1 MIINDYFYVVK
12 ILPKD
17 IINQLGKVGKPG
29 NYLTNLYDKYYI
41 TKINGDQITAKKYI
55 RTTKK
60 THKDLFEEEQ
70 IFDKEDL
77 LANTKIFTTKTA
89 INKWKDDLRDAVMQ
103 YKDYLGVWLKDI
115 NNIKIRSTVDK

>member
-1 MIINDYFYVVK
+1 MIINDYFYIVK

-29 NYLTNLYDKYYI
+29 NYLTDLYTKFYI
-41 TKINGDQITAKKYI
+41 TKIEGNKITAKKYI

-70 IFDKEDL
+70 VFSKEGL
-77 LANTKIFTTKTA
+77 LENPMVFTTKTA
-89 INKWKDDLRDAVMQ
+89 INEWKDNLRDAIMQ
-103 YKDYLGVWLKDI
+103 YKEYLGVWLKDI

>member
-1 MIINDYFYVVK
+1 MIINDYFYVIK
-12 ILPKD
+12 ILPKN
-17 IINQLGKVGKPG
+17 ITSCLGKVGEPG
-29 NYLTNLYDKYYI
+29 NYLTDLYNKYYI
-41 TKINGDQITAKKYI
+41 TKIDGNNIIAKKYI

-70 IFDKEDL
+70 IFSKEDL
-77 LANTKIFTTKTA
+77 LENPMVFTTKTA
-89 INKWKDDLRDAVMQ
+89 INKWKDNLRDAVMQ

>member
-1 MIINDYFYVVK
+1 MIINDYFYIVK

-17 IINQLGKVGKPG
+17 IIDQLGKVGNPG
-29 NYLTNLYDKYYI
+29 NYLIDLYDKFYI
-41 TKINGDQITAKKYI
+41 TKIDGDKITAKKYI

-70 IFDKEDL
+70 IFNKEAL
-77 LANTKIFTTKTA
+77 LANPKIFTTKTA
-89 INKWKDDLRDAVMQ
+89 INKWKDNLRDAVMQ

>member
-17 IINQLGKVGKPG
+17 IISCLGKVGESG
-29 NYLTNLYDKYYI
+29 NYLTDLYDKYYI
-41 TKINGDQITAKKYI
+41 TKIDGDNITAKKYI

-70 IFDKEDL
+70 IFSKEDL
-77 LANTKIFTTKTA
+77 LENPMVFTTKTA
-89 INKWKDDLRDAVMQ
+89 INKWKDNLRDAVMQ

-115 NNIKIRSTVDK
+115 NNIKIRATVD

>member
-1 MIINDYFYVVK
+1 MIIKDYFYVVH
-12 ILPKD
+12 ILPD
-17 IINQLGKVGKPG
+17 EVISCLGKVGDPG
-29 NYLTNLYDKYYI
+29 NYLTDLYTKYYI
-41 TKINGDQITAKKYI
+41 TKIDGDNITAKKYI

-70 IFDKEDL
+70 IFSKEDL
-77 LANTKIFTTKTA
+77 LANPKIFTTKTA
-89 INKWKDDLRDAVMQ
+89 INKWKDNIRDAVMQ

>member
-1 MIINDYFYVVK
+1 MIVNDYFYVLK
-12 ILPKD
+12 YFPINILVH
-17 IINQLGKVGKPG
+17 LGKVGNKG
-29 NYLTNLYDKYYI
+29 SYLTDLYDKYYI
-41 TKINGDQITAKKYI
+41 TKIDGDKITAKKYI

-70 IFDKEDL
+70 IFSKEDL
-77 LANTKIFTTKTA
+77 LENPRVFTTKTA
-89 INKWKDDLRDAVMQ
+89 INKWKDNLRDAVMQ

>member
-17 IINQLGKVGKPG
+17 IISCLGKVGELG
-29 NYLTNLYDKYYI
+29 NYLTDLYDKYYI
-41 TKINGDQITAKKYI
+41 TKINGDNITAKKYI

-70 IFDKEDL
+70 IFSKKDL
-77 LANTKIFTTKTA
+77 LENPMVFTTKTA
-89 INKWKDDLRDAVMQ
+89 INKWKDNLRDAVMQ

-115 NNIKIRSTVDK
+115 NNIKIRATVD

>member
-1 MIINDYFYVVK
+1 MIVNDYFYVLK
-12 ILPKD
+12 FLP
-17 IINQLGKVGKPG
+17 INTLAHLGIVGSKG
-29 NYLTNLYDKYYI
+29 SYLTDLYDKYYI
-41 TKINGDQITAKKYI
+41 TKIDGDQITAKKYI

-70 IFDKEDL
+70 IFSKEDL
-77 LANTKIFTTKTA
+77 LENPRVFTTKTA
-89 INKWKDDLRDAVMQ
+89 INKWKDNLRDAVMQ

>member
-1 MIINDYFYVVK
+1 MIINDYFYVLK

-17 IINQLGKVGKPG
+17 IIHCLGEVGKPS
-29 NYLTNLYDKYYI
+29 NYLTDLYDKYYI
-41 TKINGDQITAKKYI
+41 TKIDGDNITAKKYI

-70 IFDKEDL
+70 IFSKEDL
-77 LANTKIFTTKTA
+77 LANPKIFTTKTT

>member
-1 MIINDYFYVVK
+1 MIIKDYFYVIN
-12 ILPKD
+12 ILPD
-17 IINQLGKVGKPG
+17 EVISCLGKVGKPG
-29 NYLTNLYDKYYI
+29 SYLTDLYDKYYI

-70 IFDKEDL
+70 IFSKEDL
-77 LANTKIFTTKTA
+77 LENPMVFTTKTA
-89 INKWKDDLRDAVMQ
+89 INKWKDNLRDAIMQ

-115 NNIKIRSTVDK
+115 NNIKIRSTVDN